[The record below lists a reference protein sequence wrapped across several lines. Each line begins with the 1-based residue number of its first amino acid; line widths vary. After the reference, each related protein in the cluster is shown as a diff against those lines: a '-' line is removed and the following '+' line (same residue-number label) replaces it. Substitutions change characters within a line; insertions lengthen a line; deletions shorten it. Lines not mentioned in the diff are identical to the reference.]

1 MDNRAL
7 APRFEVA
14 EAVRDHG
21 QTAATGI
28 IEPIAGERGSVGTLV
43 LLAPPSLRVIG
54 FYERIVKRLLD
65 ILICVTCSVVVLPL
79 LFVIGVALYVTM
91 GSPVIFCQQRVG
103 LNGKVFT
110 ILKFRTMIPDRR
122 KNVGGYYGPERRQRH
137 KSPNDPRVTPIG
149 RFLRKWSL
157 DELPQFWNVLR
168 GEMTLVGPRPEL
180 LEIVQQYQP
189 WQHRRH
195 DVKPG
200 LTGLWQVSGLR
211 DGLMHEHVELDLD
224 YIEQMSF
231 KTDMWILFRTAAAL
245 MGKSLG
251 C

>member
-1 MDNRAL
+1 MDNQAL

-14 EAVRDHG
+14 EAVRNHG
-21 QTAATGI
+21 QTVTTGI
-28 IEPIAGERGSVGTLV
+28 VEPMAGMHGSVGTLT
-43 LLAPPSLRVIG
+43 LAPPSLRVPN
-54 FYERIVKRLLD
+54 FYERVVKRVLDVLL
-65 ILICVTCSVVVLPL
+65 CVMFSVVALPL
-79 LFVIGVALYVTM
+79 LLVIWLALYMTM
-91 GSPVIFCQQRVG
+91 GSPVIFRQQRVG
-103 LNGKVFT
+103 FNGKVFT

-122 KNVGGYYGPERRQRH
+122 KNVGGYHGPERRQRH

-157 DELPQFWNVLR
+157 DELPQLWNVLR

-180 LEIVQQYQP
+180 IEIVQQYQP

-195 DVKPG
+195 EVRPG
-200 LTGLWQVSGLR
+200 LTGLWQISGLR
-211 DGLMHEHVELDLD
+211 DGLMHEHVEMDLD
-224 YIEQMSF
+224 YIRRMSF
-231 KTDMWILFRTAAAL
+231 KTDMRIMLQTAAAL